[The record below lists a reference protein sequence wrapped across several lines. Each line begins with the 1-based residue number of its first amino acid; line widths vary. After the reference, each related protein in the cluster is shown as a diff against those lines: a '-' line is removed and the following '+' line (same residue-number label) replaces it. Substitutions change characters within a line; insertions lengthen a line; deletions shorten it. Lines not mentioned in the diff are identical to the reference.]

1 MIKAASTIDD
11 HRVRADGRVHTTDGV
26 VDRCPPS
33 GNTQSI
39 MSSRVTYAF
48 VYFADTEKVGAVGG

>member
-1 MIKAASTIDD
+1 MITGYE
-11 HRVRADGRVHTTDGV
+11 ADGRVHTTDGV

-39 MSSRVTYAF
+39 MNRRVTYAF

>member
-1 MIKAASTIDD
+1 MISWYE
-11 HRVRADGRVHTTDGV
+11 ADGCVHTTDGV
-26 VDRCPPS
+26 VDRSPAPR
-33 GNTQSI
+33 NTRSI

>member
-1 MIKAASTIDD
+1 MIT
-11 HRVRADGRVHTTDGV
+11 RCEADGRVHTTDGV
-26 VDRCPPS
+26 VDRSPAS
-33 GNTQSI
+33 GNTRSI